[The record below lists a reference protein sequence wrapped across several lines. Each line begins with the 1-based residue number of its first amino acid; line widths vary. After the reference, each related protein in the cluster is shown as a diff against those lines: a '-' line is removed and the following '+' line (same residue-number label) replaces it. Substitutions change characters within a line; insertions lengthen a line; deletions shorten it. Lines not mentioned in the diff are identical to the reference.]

1 MVCVVKAIPVS
12 VSDALK
18 TLNLPSDMSD
28 NAIFELHSTLVLE
41 ELKKL
46 TTSESYT
53 DATADIEM
61 EEAEPGTPD
70 AEGNVP
76 EPTPAPVP
84 YSNLQ
89 TKFRFAYCFLL
100 LHSTAEFINLKTVGE
115 GIVKTVGIDQSATE
129 LLTGIEIEAFKA
141 SLQMRALRVLDG
153 YLSPAGLALLDD
165 LNPRPPRLIRA
176 GVI

>member
-1 MVCVVKAIPVS
+1 MVKAIPVS

-41 ELKKL
+41 ELKKY
-46 TTSESYT
+46 TTSDSYA
-53 DATADIEM
+53 DADADIEIK
-61 EEAEPGTPD
+61 EPEPGAPD

-76 EPTPAPVP
+76 KPAPVPAP

-141 SLQMRALRVLDG
+141 NLQLRALKVLNG